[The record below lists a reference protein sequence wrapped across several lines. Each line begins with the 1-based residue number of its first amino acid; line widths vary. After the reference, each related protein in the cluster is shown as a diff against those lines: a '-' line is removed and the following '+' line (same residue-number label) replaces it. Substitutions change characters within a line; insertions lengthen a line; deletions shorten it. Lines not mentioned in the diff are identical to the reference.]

1 MFGIGI
7 PELIIIA
14 LVFGVLF
21 FGSSKMTE
29 FARAMGR
36 MSGEFKKGRKDIEQE
51 LRAGEDE
58 VVKKS
63 K

>member
-7 PELIIIA
+7 PEIIIIA
-14 LVFGVLF
+14 LVFGILF

-29 FARAMGR
+29 MAKALGR
-36 MSGEFKKGRKDIEQE
+36 MSGEFKKGKQDIERE
-51 LRAGEDE
+51 LKAGEE
-58 VVKKS
+58 STKKG